1 MPVTVRGTDILFND
15 GTTQSTAAAVSTAF
29 DGVGSYAILMMA
41 ANTNLATGGTIAGSS
56 LRYDSSQSQ
65 DLKNTGTPFYAL
77 YRNAAGNSTYTF
89 GGSAVSGT
97 WRKMSPGSTYFVDGY
112 GIVWRGFALYVR
124 IS

>member
-1 MPVTVRGTDILFND
+1 MPVTVRGGDILFND

-65 DLKNTGTPFYAL
+65 ALGTGNSPFYVL
-77 YRNAAGNSTYTF
+77 YRNSAGSSTYTF
-89 GGSAVSGT
+89 GGTAVSGT
-97 WRKMSPGSTYFVDGY
+97 WRKMSPGATYFTDAY
-112 GIVWRGFALYVR
+112 GIPYRGFALYVR